1 MKILFVINSLDTG
14 GAPRLVTDLACE
26 LSENENLEIGVLIYE
41 KRETD
46 NFYKKIQDN
55 PRIKLYE
62 LTHGHP
68 LGIANLLRARKIC
81 SRYDVVHANLFPS
94 GYAVRIA
101 NLFASVPLI
110 YTEHSTHN
118 RRRNHKLFKPIERF
132 VYSGFRN
139 IAAVSEPVKQAL
151 GKWLGKES
159 IEKKI
164 SVVDNGV
171 NLEAYSDIVPEDR
184 VQALFGRSGKPIL
197 MVSRFTE
204 AKDHATA
211 IKALRHIKDPE
222 AFIAFAGD
230 GGTMEEMRRLAH
242 DLGVEHKVLFLGVR
256 SDLRNLMASS
266 RIGLQASKW
275 EGFCLTAVEMMA
287 AGLPV
292 VASNVD
298 CLKDIVEGV
307 ALMYEPGNE
316 KGLAAQIDK
325 LLADENLRN
334 DMTKKG
340 RRRAADYDISSTA
353 QNYLNLYNKIP

>member
-14 GAPRLVTDLACE
+14 GAPKLVADLACR
-26 LSENENLEIGVLIYE
+26 LCGDGNTVGVLIYE
-41 KRETD
+41 KRETE
-46 NFYKKIQDN
+46 NLYR
-55 PRIKLYE
+55 RITEHPGITLHE
-62 LTHGHP
+62 LTKGHP
-68 LGIANLLRARKIC
+68 LSVANLLRTRRIC
-81 SRYDVVHANLFPS
+81 RQYDVVHAHLFPS
-94 GYAVRIA
+94 GYAVRLA
-101 NLFASVPLI
+101 NMYSKIPIL

-118 RRRNHKLFKPIERF
+118 RRRNHVWLRPIERF

-139 IAAVSEPVKQAL
+139 IVAVSEPVKQNL

-159 IEKKI
+159 IENKI

-171 NLEAYSDIVPEDR
+171 NLDAYNDIVHEDR
-184 VQALFGRSGKPIL
+184 VEAMFGRSGKPIL
-197 MVSRFTE
+197 MVSRFTD

-211 IKALRHIKDPE
+211 MKALRHIKDPE
-222 AFIAFAGD
+222 VFVAFAGD
-230 GGTMEEMRRLAH
+230 GSTMEEMRSLAH

-287 AGLPV
+287 AGLPM

-307 ALMYEPGNE
+307 ALMYEPGDE
-316 KGLAAQIDK
+316 KGLATQIDK
-325 LLADENLRN
+325 LLADEKLRN